1 MKEQNAAVLS
11 QLSVKKEKSMSEAEK
26 NWERLLKEGE
36 KLLWTGKPS
45 NIQTV
50 DPANRISFIA
60 EISIAVLWIIF
71 SSIKI
76 IPQCDTVAS
85 MIIVELV
92 PVILLLLP
100 LLNVRSLKKAE
111 YALTDKRAIVKIGE
125 DFHYMEYDAY
135 TPCEKKAN
143 NTVCIGAA
151 VGTKDIKER
160 KVLLYHGVQDP
171 DKKCV
176 GLLFYTT
183 TDADKAMEIL
193 SGKSA

>member
-50 DPANRISFIA
+50 DPANRISFMA
-60 EISIAVLWIIF
+60 EVGIAVLWVIF
-71 SSIKI
+71 STTMI

-100 LLNVRSLKKAE
+100 LLNVRSLKKADS
-111 YALTDKRAIVKIGE
+111 LSN
-125 DFHYMEYDAY
+125 
-135 TPCEKKAN
+135 P
-143 NTVCIGAA
+143 
-151 VGTKDIKER
+151 
-160 KVLLYHGVQDP
+160 
-171 DKKCV
+171 
-176 GLLFYTT
+176 GLLGRLPVF
-183 TDADKAMEIL
+183 KFMV
-193 SGKSA
+193 

>member
-1 MKEQNAAVLS
+1 
-11 QLSVKKEKSMSEAEK
+11 MSEAEK
-26 NWERLLKEGE
+26 KWERLLKDGE

-45 NIQTV
+45 NTQTV
-50 DPANRISFIA
+50 DPANKISFMA
-60 EISIAVLWIIF
+60 EVGIAVLWIIF
-71 SSIKI
+71 STIMI
-76 IPQCDTVAS
+76 IPQCDTITS
-85 MIIVELV
+85 IIIVELV
-92 PVILLLLP
+92 PVILLLP
-100 LLNVRSLKKAE
+100 LLNVRSLRKAE
-111 YALTDKRAIVKIGE
+111 YALTDKRALVKIGE
-125 DFHYMEYDAY
+125 DVHFMEYDAY

-151 VGTKDIKER
+151 VGTRDAKER